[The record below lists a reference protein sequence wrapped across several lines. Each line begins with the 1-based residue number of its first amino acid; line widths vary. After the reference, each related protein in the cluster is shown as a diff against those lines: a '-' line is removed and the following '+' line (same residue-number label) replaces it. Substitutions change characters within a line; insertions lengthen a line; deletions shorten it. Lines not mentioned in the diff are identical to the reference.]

1 MVFAMW
7 RMCLLEKD
15 SFQGTEKA
23 QVFVSSLDTPLT
35 IWLDEAQVCYD
46 YDGVEGKLVSGM
58 SLAGAWS
65 IFFRRNR

>member
-1 MVFAMW
+1 MVFAMR
-7 RMCLLEKD
+7 RMCLLGKRFF
-15 SFQGTEKA
+15 SRHRKGTG
-23 QVFVSSLDTPLT
+23 FVSSLDTPLT